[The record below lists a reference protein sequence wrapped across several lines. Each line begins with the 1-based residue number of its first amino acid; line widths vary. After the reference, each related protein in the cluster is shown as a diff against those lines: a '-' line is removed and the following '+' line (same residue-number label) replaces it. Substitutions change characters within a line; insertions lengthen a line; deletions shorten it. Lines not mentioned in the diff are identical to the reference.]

1 MMKKFI
7 FLLFFIQ
14 GVLLSK
20 VIVDKVE
27 IKGVEVPVIFEEDK
41 TLPIISMQ
49 VIFKNSGSLFSG
61 DKEGL
66 SKFVA
71 SMLNEGTKK
80 DGAVKFAKKLEDEA
94 ISLSSSTGNETFVF
108 EMSSLKKQ
116 FPKGVKLF
124 KELLEDP
131 NFTDKSLQKIKLLKK
146 SFLKQKED
154 DFDYIAGLNLRK
166 ELFPNTPLAK
176 SFIGT
181 QKSLDEISLKDVE
194 DFYKKHIVLKR
205 AVVVIGGDLDI
216 KEAKSYIKEFLGSLS
231 VGDIEK
237 LPFFETTKK
246 PSTKEVYKDT
256 KQAYIYFGSPY
267 NLSATDPN
275 YYKAKVA
282 TFILG
287 AGGFGSR
294 LMEEIRVKRG
304 LAYSAYASLYVNLTN
319 RSLRG
324 YLQTKIE
331 NKDEAIKIVKE
342 VISNFVKNGV
352 TQKELDSAKKFIL
365 GSEPLRNE
373 TLSQRLNNTFMLYYK
388 GLPLDHN
395 EKVLKEVEKLKL
407 DDLNSFIH
415 SHDEINS
422 LSFSIVTKK

>member
-1 MMKKFI
+1 MIKKLV
-7 FLLFFIQ
+7 FLVVLQ
-14 GVLLSK
+14 GVLLSAVVK
-20 VIVDKVE
+20 E
-27 IKGVEVPVIFEEDK
+27 MQIKGVNIPVIFEKDS

-49 VIFKNSGSLFSG
+49 VVFKNGGSLFDG
-61 DKEGL
+61 KKDGL
-66 SKFVA
+66 AKFVA

-80 DGAVKFAKKLEDEA
+80 DGSVGFAKKLEDEA
-94 ISLSSSTGNETFVF
+94 ISLSANTGNETFVF
-108 EMSSLKKQ
+108 ELGSLKEQ
-116 FPKGVKLF
+116 FPKGIKLF
-124 KELLEDP
+124 KELLSDP
-131 NFTDKSLQKIKLLKK
+131 NFTKTSLDKVRLLKK
-146 SFLKQKED
+146 SAIKQKED
-154 DFDYIAGLNLRK
+154 DFDYIASLNLRK
-166 ELFPNTPLAK
+166 ILFPNTPLAHP
-176 SFIGT
+176 FIGT
-181 QKSLDEISLKDVE
+181 PKSLDEIGLE
-194 DFYKKHIVLKR
+194 DIQNYFKEHIVLKR
-205 AVVVIGGDLDI
+205 AVVVIGGDLEFED
-216 KEAKSYIKEFLGSLS
+216 AKRYIGEFLSTLE
-231 VGDIEK
+231 VGDTQE

-246 PSTKEVYKDT
+246 PTSKEVYKDT
-256 KQAYIYFGSPY
+256 KQAYIYFGSDY

-275 YYKAKVA
+275 YYKARVA

-304 LAYSAYASLYVNLTN
+304 LAYSAYASLYVNMTN
-319 RSLRG
+319 HSLRG

-395 EKVLKEVEKLKL
+395 KKVLKKIEELKL

-415 SHDEINS
+415 SHSEINS